1 MNSDWWMIHMDSQG
15 PSGPIQTLDEW
26 VHLFPLASRHEISLV
41 PAVDVGWRIP
51 VVVYDQA
58 WSEAYEA
65 FPMAIPLRFLG
76 WSEPP

>member
-1 MNSDWWMIHMDSQG
+1 MDSQG
-15 PSGPIQTLDEW
+15 PSSPIQTLGES

-41 PAVDVGWRIP
+41 PAVDAGWRIP

-65 FPMAIPLRFLG
+65 FPMAIRLLFLG